1 MFQGSIVALVTPMNA
16 DGSIDIK
23 SFSELLDFHI
33 QSHSDGICVVGTT
46 GEAATVDFEEHIY
59 LIEQAVKFIRGRI
72 PLIAGTGAN
81 STKEAIYLTQAAK
94 TAGADASLLVTP
106 YYNKP
111 SQRGLV
117 EHHKAIAKAVN
128 LPQLLYNVPSRTGVD
143 MENITVME
151 LSAVKNIVGIKD
163 ATGDIS
169 RIRSLK
175 KEINSNFS
183 FISGDDLSFT
193 EFLEEGG
200 DGVISVT
207 ANVKPFEMHKIITS
221 IKNKNLLEAKQLN
234 SKLDLL
240 HQAMFIESNPIPVKW
255 MLAHMGVIQ
264 PFMRLPMVELHKDNE
279 GFVLKAL
286 EKANA

>member
-128 LPQLLYNVPSRTGVD
+128 LPQLLYNVPSRTGID

-151 LSAVKNIVGIKD
+151 LSDVKNIVGIKD

-169 RIRSLK
+169 RIKSLK

-207 ANVKPFEMHKIITS
+207 ANVKPFEMHKITTS

-240 HQAMFIESNPIPVKW
+240 HQAMFVESNPIPVKW

-279 GFVLKAL
+279 GLVLRAL

>member
-128 LPQLLYNVPSRTGVD
+128 LPQLLYNVPSRTGID

-151 LSAVKNIVGIKD
+151 LSDVKNIVGIKD

-207 ANVKPFEMHKIITS
+207 ANVKPFEMHKITTS

>member
-151 LSAVKNIVGIKD
+151 LSDVKNIVGIKD

-169 RIRSLK
+169 RIKSLK

-183 FISGDDLSFT
+183 FISGDDLSFI

-255 MLAHMGVIQ
+255 MLAHMGIIQ

-279 GFVLKAL
+279 DLVLKAL

>member
-255 MLAHMGVIQ
+255 MLAHMGIIQ

-279 GFVLKAL
+279 GLVLKAL

>member
-151 LSAVKNIVGIKD
+151 LSDVKNIVGIKD

-169 RIRSLK
+169 RIKSLK

-183 FISGDDLSFT
+183 FISGDDLSFI

-234 SKLDLL
+234 TKLDLL

-255 MLAHMGVIQ
+255 MLAHMGIIQ

-279 GFVLKAL
+279 GLVLKAL

>member
-151 LSAVKNIVGIKD
+151 LSDVKNIVGIKD

-183 FISGDDLSFT
+183 FISGDDLSFI

-221 IKNKNLLEAKQLN
+221 IKNKNLLEGKQLN

-264 PFMRLPMVELHKDNE
+264 PFMRLPMVELQKDNE
-279 GFVLKAL
+279 SFVLKAL

>member
-207 ANVKPFEMHKIITS
+207 ANVKPFEMHKITTS

>member
-151 LSAVKNIVGIKD
+151 LSDVKNIVGIKD

-183 FISGDDLSFT
+183 FISGDDLSFI

-255 MLAHMGVIQ
+255 MLAHMGIIQ

-279 GFVLKAL
+279 DLVLKAL

>member
-207 ANVKPFEMHKIITS
+207 ANVKPFEMHKITTS
-221 IKNKNLLEAKQLN
+221 IKNKSLLEAKQLN

-279 GFVLKAL
+279 GLVLRAL

>member
-151 LSAVKNIVGIKD
+151 LSDVKNIVGIKD

-183 FISGDDLSFT
+183 FISGDDLSFI

-207 ANVKPFEMHKIITS
+207 ANVKPFEMHKITTS

>member
-16 DGSIDIK
+16 DGSIDIR

-183 FISGDDLSFT
+183 FISGDDLSFI

>member
-200 DGVISVT
+200 SGVISVT
-207 ANVKPFEMHKIITS
+207 ANVKPFEMHKITTL

>member
-151 LSAVKNIVGIKD
+151 LSDVKNIVGIKD

-183 FISGDDLSFT
+183 FISGDDLSFI

-255 MLAHMGVIQ
+255 MLAHMGIIQ

>member
-207 ANVKPFEMHKIITS
+207 ANVKPFEMHKITTS
-221 IKNKNLLEAKQLN
+221 IKNKNLLEGKQLN